1 MIGITAALI
10 AYSLEEWV
18 NTVSGP
24 IALLYSKSPTE
35 ATPTGDCI
43 SYWRDAAL
51 AIDMDFPMIVVNH
64 PCSEEFGMKNLA
76 AHLSKK
82 YPAVPVHH
90 IPQKCMY
97 KIINNDSQ
105 LD

>member
-1 MIGITAALI
+1 
-10 AYSLEEWV
+10 
-18 NTVSGP
+18 
-24 IALLYSKSPTE
+24 PTE